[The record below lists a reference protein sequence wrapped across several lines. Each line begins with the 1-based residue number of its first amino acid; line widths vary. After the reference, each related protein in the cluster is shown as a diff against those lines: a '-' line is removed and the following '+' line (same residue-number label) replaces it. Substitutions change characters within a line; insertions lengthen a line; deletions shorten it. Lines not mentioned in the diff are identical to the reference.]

1 MKPLFIHIP
10 KCAGISVKRYLLE
23 NESVPLIEG
32 HYTCSQIK
40 AKAKF
45 INYNYDSIFTVVRNP
60 YSKLV
65 STYLF
70 LQHKAKD
77 YIHLY
82 GKNKKTNLNDVFTT
96 FTFENFVKFFLK
108 NDCHNYHYMNTY
120 MFLPQKTWL
129 DTDDKIKIFKFENL
143 KELNFDLPY
152 YNKNNME
159 KDWES
164 YYNDELK
171 EIVNIFYQEDFKK
184 FNY

>member
-1 MKPLFIHIP
+1 
-10 KCAGISVKRYLLE
+10 
-23 NESVPLIEG
+23 
-32 HYTCSQIK
+32 
-40 AKAKF
+40 
-45 INYNYDSIFTVVRNP
+45 
-60 YSKLV
+60 
-65 STYLF
+65 
-70 LQHKAKD
+70 
-77 YIHLY
+77 
-82 GKNKKTNLNDVFTT
+82 
-96 FTFENFVKFFLK
+96 
-108 NDCHNYHYMNTY
+108 MNTY

>member
-10 KCAGISVKRYLLE
+10 KCAGISVKRYLLDSK
-23 NESVPLIEG
+23 NIPLIEG
-32 HYTCSQIK
+32 HYTCSQMK
-40 AKAKF
+40 AKAQF
-45 INYNYDSIFTVVRNP
+45 INYKYDHIFTIVRNP

-70 LQHKAKD
+70 LQHKSKE

-82 GKNKKTNLNDVFTT
+82 GKTDLNTVFKN
-96 FTFENFVKFFLK
+96 FTFDQFVKFFLK

-129 DTDDKIKIFKFENL
+129 DTDDDVKIYNFENL
-143 KELNFDLPY
+143 NELNFDLSP
-152 YNKNNME
+152 YNKNVME
-159 KDWES
+159 KDWGS

-171 EIVNIFYQEDFKK
+171 EIVSIFYNEDFKM
-184 FNY
+184 FNYQI

>member
-1 MKPLFIHIP
+1 
-10 KCAGISVKRYLLE
+10 
-23 NESVPLIEG
+23 
-32 HYTCSQIK
+32 
-40 AKAKF
+40 
-45 INYNYDSIFTVVRNP
+45 
-60 YSKLV
+60 
-65 STYLF
+65 
-70 LQHKAKD
+70 
-77 YIHLY
+77 
-82 GKNKKTNLNDVFTT
+82 
-96 FTFENFVKFFLK
+96 
-108 NDCHNYHYMNTY
+108 